1 MKVPAGVLCVCVREC
16 VFVCVFVSAR
26 ERVQP
31 AHSGVCIVFRGG
43 EDSSVGADDGGV
55 VAGEGRPGS
64 LTDGTLPPVNG
75 SSTSLTCLP
84 PPPPPCY
91 SPCSGPLHYTLGSSF
106 VSPSVPLNGH
116 LLQGGEGR
124 G

>member
-1 MKVPAGVLCVCVREC
+1 MKVLAGVLCVCVREC
-16 VFVCVFVSAR
+16 VFVCVCVRECER

-31 AHSGVCIVFRGG
+31 AHSGVCIVFRRG

-84 PPPPPCY
+84 PPPPP
-91 SPCSGPLHYTLGSSF
+91 PVTPPALACSTIHSALLLYPLLF
-106 VSPSVPLNGH
+106 L
-116 LLQGGEGR
+116 
-124 G
+124 